1 MLFEPLC
8 TNLYGE
14 VSRVISKGSTG
25 NGGTD
30 YWNSGSG
37 LVNTMYTGS
46 RIYQGINYIEVYSIY
61 SVVGGF
67 CYESKPNYKIKVHI
81 QAGHL
86 VRQV

>member
-46 RIYQGINYIEVYSIY
+46 RIYQ
-61 SVVGGF
+61 
-67 CYESKPNYKIKVHI
+67 
-81 QAGHL
+81 
-86 VRQV
+86 